1 MGEMKFLEKLLDG
14 VGVEW
19 KALKDIGIYV
29 RGLVYNKSSE
39 SSDGQG
45 YKVLRANNITLSENS
60 LNFDD
65 VKIVNFDTKVK
76 KDQKLRCNDI
86 LISAASGSRE
96 HVGKVAFIEADIDY
110 YFGGFM
116 GVIRCSTSMIPR
128 YAFHILTSQ
137 HFKIYLDEMLNS
149 STINNL
155 NSAVMGDFKFPIP
168 CPDNPQKSLE
178 IQAEIVRILDAMTAH
193 TAELTAELTARKKQ
207 YDYYRDKLLSFEEGE
222 VEWRTLGDVTKK
234 WYSGGTPTAG
244 NPEYYENGNIPW
256 LRTQEVVFTE
266 IFETEVKITQAALDN
281 SSAKWISEHCV
292 IIAISGATAGRS
304 AINKIPLTTNQH
316 CGCLEIDPNLALY
329 RYVFH
334 WVSFNYENIKSLG
347 QGARGDLNS
356 TIIKNFKIPI
366 PFASDPKK
374 SLAEQARIVAILD
387 KFDALTTSITEGLP
401 REIELR
407 QKQYAYY
414 RDLLLSFPK
423 PPTI

>member
-1 MGEMKFLEKLLDG
+1 ME
-14 VGVEW
+14 VEW
-19 KALKDIGIYV
+19 KALKDIGSYV

-45 YKVLRANNITLSENS
+45 YKVLRANNITLAENS

-96 HVGKVAFIEADIDY
+96 HVGKAAFIEADIDY

-116 GVIRCSTSMIPR
+116 GVVRCNTSMIPR
-128 YAFHILTSQ
+128 YAFHVLTSQ

-155 NSAVMGDFKFPIP
+155 NSAVMGNFKFPIP
-168 CPDNPQKSLE
+168 CPDNPKKSLE

-207 YDYYRDKLLSFEEGE
+207 YNYYRDKLLSFEDGE
-222 VEWRTLGDVTKK
+222 VEWKTLGEIAEYSKSRISFERINEDNYVGVDNLLQNRAGKTKSNYTPTSGNLTAFRAGDILIGNIRPYLK
-234 WYSGGTPTAG
+234 KIWHSDRTGGTNGDVLVIRPT
-244 NPEYYENGNIPW
+244 
-256 LRTQEVVFTE
+256 
-266 IFETEVKITQAALDN
+266 
-281 SSAKWISEHCV
+281 H
-292 IIAISGATAGRS
+292 
-304 AINKIPLTTNQH
+304 
-316 CGCLEIDPNLALY
+316 
-329 RYVFH
+329 
-334 WVSFNYENIKSLG
+334 ENINSRYLYQVLADDKFFEYDMQHAKGAKMPRGNKDEILKYRIPVPSL
-347 QGARGDLNS
+347 S
-356 TIIKNFKIPI
+356 
-366 PFASDPKK
+366 
-374 SLAEQARIVAILD
+374 EQARIVAILD
-387 KFDALTTSITEGLP
+387 KFDALTASITEGLP

-414 RDLLLSFPK
+414 RDLLLSFPQAQAA
-423 PPTI
+423 